1 MRAIGIVEAVMTLSL
16 CAFCSLCG
24 AFHSFWE
31 ARGEAE
37 VAWPGV
43 REVVPAAD
51 RHCRAAL
58 AFRRARGVAR
68 WGGCGAT
75 RRVLCKSAMR

>member
-1 MRAIGIVEAVMTLSL
+1 MGAVGVVEAVMTFS
-16 CAFCSLCG
+16 FCSFPLCSLRCS
-24 AFHSFWE
+24 FHSFWE

-37 VAWPGV
+37 MVAWPGM

-58 AFRRARGVAR
+58 AFGRARGVAR
-68 WGGCGAT
+68 WRG
-75 RRVLCKSAMR
+75 V